1 MSVIKKILL
10 PTDGSEKA
18 EEALESGIELASSIG
33 ASVVGLYVI
42 DTSSFV
48 SLPETF
54 MWENVRELLD
64 EEGKKALKYVE
75 AAAKKRNVKL
85 KTLVRDGNP
94 AKEIVNTTAEEKID
108 LIVMGTAGR
117 TGLDRFFL
125 GSVSEK
131 VLRYAPCSVM
141 VVK

>member
-1 MSVIKKILL
+1 MLVIKKILL
-10 PTDGSEKA
+10 PTDGSENSEKA
-18 EEALESGIELASSIG
+18 VESGLELASAIG
-33 ASVVGLYVI
+33 ASVVGVYVI

-64 EEGKKALKYVE
+64 VEGKKALKYVE
-75 AAAKKRNVKL
+75 TAAKSHNVKL
-85 KTLVRDGNP
+85 KTLVKEGSP
-94 AKEIVNTTAEEKID
+94 AKEIVDMISEGKID
-108 LIVMGTAGR
+108 LIIMGTAGR

-131 VLRYAPCSVM
+131 VLRSAPCSVM

>member
-1 MSVIKKILL
+1 VIKKILL
-10 PTDGSEKA
+10 PTDGSENA
-18 EEALESGIELASSIG
+18 ENAVESGLELASSIG

-64 EEGKKALKYVE
+64 VEGKKALKYVE
-75 AAAKKRNVKL
+75 TAAKKHNVKHKL
-85 KTLVRDGNP
+85 LVKEGSP
-94 AKEIVNTTAEEKID
+94 AKEIVDAISEEKIN

-131 VLRYAPCSVM
+131 VLRSAPCSVM

>member
-1 MSVIKKILL
+1 MIKKILL
-10 PTDGSEKA
+10 PTDGSENA
-18 EEALESGIELASSIG
+18 ENAVESGLELASSIG

-54 MWENVRELLD
+54 MWENVRGLLD
-64 EEGKKALKYVE
+64 VEGKKALKYVE
-75 AAAKKRNVKL
+75 TAAKKHNVKP
-85 KTLVRDGNP
+85 KSLVKEGSP
-94 AKEIVNTTAEEKID
+94 AKEIVDAIAEEKID

-131 VLRYAPCSVM
+131 VLRSATCSVM